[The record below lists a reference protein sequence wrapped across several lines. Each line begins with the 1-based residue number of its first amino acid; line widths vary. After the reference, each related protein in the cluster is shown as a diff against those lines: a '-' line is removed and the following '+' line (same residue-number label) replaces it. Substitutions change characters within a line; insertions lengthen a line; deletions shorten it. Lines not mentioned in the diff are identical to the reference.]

1 MRHKKEQSRFDATR
15 NGSRERPLA
24 FGPARCTLGPY
35 RDGTS
40 APTVKN
46 AGSSPLSTKDKVR
59 RRLSPVD
66 RRRQILEGAIAYFAE
81 VGFDGGTR
89 ALAEKLGV
97 TQPLIYRYFP
107 SKEDLIREVYKEVYL
122 DRWRTEWE
130 HLISDRRLALRERL
144 VTFYLRYTEVVFE
157 SEWMRI
163 YLFSGLR
170 GIEINRWWI
179 TFVEDRILR
188 RVCEEIRHSYGLPSF
203 AELPLQQAE
212 IDLYWMFH
220 GGIFYYGMRRHV
232 YGAAP
237 RLDLRSYLELSV
249 ETLLTGLPATVGRLL
264 NGPASPSP

>member
-1 MRHKKEQSRFDATR
+1 
-15 NGSRERPLA
+15 
-24 FGPARCTLGPY
+24 
-35 RDGTS
+35 
-40 APTVKN
+40 VKN
-46 AGSSPLSTKDKVR
+46 ADSSPFPSADKVR

-107 SKEDLIREVYKEVYL
+107 SKDDLVREVYNEVYL
-122 DRWRTEWE
+122 GRWQTEWE
-130 HLISDRRLALRERL
+130 GLISDRSVPLRERL

-179 TFVEDRILR
+179 TFVEERILR

-203 AELPLQQAE
+203 AELPVQQAE
-212 IDLYWMFH
+212 VDLYWMFH

-237 RLDLRSYLELSV
+237 HLEIQSFLELSV
-249 ETLLTGLPATVGRLL
+249 ETLLAGLPATIGRLL
-264 NGPASPSP
+264 NHPVAPSP